1 MNVRVEVAT
10 ASLAAPIASLIME
23 AMNHECCQNL
33 AGKDHTID
41 DFRRVMTELVALD
54 DSQYSYRNTLCA
66 FTDDGRL
73 AGICVSYDGG
83 ELHRLRRRFIEA
95 AQREFGI
102 NYSDMD
108 DETQAGE
115 LYIDSI
121 AVSEEFRGH
130 GIAKYLLKAVIERAR
145 EMGLPAVGLLVDKGN
160 PRAESLYNK
169 VGFLYANDSAWG
181 GHEMRHLQYQID

>member
-1 MNVRVEVAT
+1 MNVRVEGAT

-33 AGKDHTID
+33 AGKDHTIE

-102 NYSDMD
+102 D
-108 DETQAGE
+108 
-115 LYIDSI
+115 
-121 AVSEEFRGH
+121 
-130 GIAKYLLKAVIERAR
+130 YLEIGRASCRER
-145 EMGLPAVGLLVDKGN
+145 V
-160 PRAESLYNK
+160 
-169 VGFLYANDSAWG
+169 
-181 GHEMRHLQYQID
+181 

>member
-1 MNVRVEVAT
+1 MNVRVEGAT

-33 AGKDHTID
+33 AGKDHTIE

-102 NYSDMD
+102 DYSDMD

-115 LYIDSI
+115 LYLDSI
-121 AVSEEFRGH
+121 AVDERYRRQ
-130 GIAKYLLKAVIERAR
+130 GIAKKLLSATIEKAGRLNI
-145 EMGLPAVGLLVDKGN
+145 PAVGLLVDKGN
-160 PRAESLYNK
+160 PDAERLYTAC
-169 VGFLYANDSAWG
+169 GFEYVNDSAWG
-181 GHEMRHLQYQID
+181 GHPMRHLQVKA

>member
-1 MNVRVEVAT
+1 MNVRVEGAT

-33 AGKDHTID
+33 AGKDHTIE

-83 ELHRLRRRFIEA
+83 ELQRLRV
-95 AQREFGI
+95 
-102 NYSDMD
+102 
-108 DETQAGE
+108 
-115 LYIDSI
+115 
-121 AVSEEFRGH
+121 VS
-130 GIAKYLLKAVIERAR
+130 
-145 EMGLPAVGLLVDKGN
+145 
-160 PRAESLYNK
+160 
-169 VGFLYANDSAWG
+169 
-181 GHEMRHLQYQID
+181 